1 MEEILLKD
9 CQDLIDDLCINGPT
23 ANEMDEAVKYLIKA
37 NNERKVRNK
46 NLINIRLMNKKA
58 CIANGLPLEYDY
70 DKLIKEVTAKDVQKL
85 AKKINNGTRFIS
97 IYREK

>member
-23 ANEMDEAVKYLIKA
+23 ANEMEEAAKYLIKA
-37 NNERKVRNK
+37 KIERKQRNK
-46 NLINIRLMNKKA
+46 NLLNVRMMDMKA
-58 CIANGLPLEYDY
+58 CAANGLPLEFDY
-70 DKLIKEVTAKDVQKL
+70 EKAIGNVTPEAVQKL